1 MVSNIIT
8 LFRKTVSSI
17 AIFMAIC
24 AVIVCVITIV
34 WWIFPI
40 GSEPLMKVVRWILG
54 TIITLAL
61 IGTKKIK
68 IN

>member
-17 AIFMAIC
+17 ALFMAIC

>member
-1 MVSNIIT
+1 
-8 LFRKTVSSI
+8 
-17 AIFMAIC
+17 MAIC

-54 TIITLAL
+54 IIITLAL

>member
-24 AVIVCVITIV
+24 AVIVCVIPIV

-40 GSEPLMKVVRWILG
+40 ESEPLMKVVRWILG